1 MLPPLRAGEGRGGV
15 KLLPRITS
23 KPLAL
28 FGGTFDPVHL
38 GHLSVAWEAAELL
51 DAEVRLLPASVPPHR
66 APPIATAAQRVAILR
81 AALRGQSRLTLDTR
95 ELDRAGPSWTID
107 TLHELRA
114 EQGERPLV
122 LLLGADAFAGL
133 ASWHRWRELFGV
145 AHIGVLSRPGISAD
159 LPEELEREVAGR
171 RIADAAGLRALPA
184 GKVVDLAVTPLEI
197 SATRIRELLAAGR
210 DPRYLLPA
218 GLFDD
223 PALLAPYRNPAA

>member
-1 MLPPLRAGEGRGGV
+1 M
-15 KLLPRITS
+15 

-66 APPIATAAQRVAILR
+66 VPPLASAAQRVAILR
-81 AALRGQSRLTLDTR
+81 TALHGQSRLTLDTR
-95 ELDRAGPSWTID
+95 ELDRDGPSFTID

-133 ASWHRWRELFGV
+133 ASWHRWRELFEA
-145 AHIGVLSRPGISAD
+145 AHVGVLSRPGVSAD
-159 LPEELEREVAGR
+159 LPDALEREVTGR
-171 RIADAAGLRALPA
+171 RVADVSALRALPA
-184 GKVVDLAVTPLEI
+184 GKVVELAVTPLEI

>member
-1 MLPPLRAGEGRGGV
+1 MPHN
-15 KLLPRITS
+15 TN

-66 APPIATAAQRVAILR
+66 NAPVASAAQRVAILR
-81 AALRGQSRLTLDTR
+81 AALQGQSRLTLDTR

-133 ASWHRWRELFGV
+133 ATWHRWHELFDV
-145 AHIGVLSRPGISAD
+145 AHIGVLGRPGVSAR
-159 LPEELEREVAGR
+159 LPDELEREVAER
-171 RIADAAGLRALPA
+171 RVAEASDLRALPA
-184 GKVVDLAVTPLEI
+184 GKVIELAVTPLEI

-223 PALLAPYRNPAA
+223 PALLAPYRR

>member
-1 MLPPLRAGEGRGGV
+1 MN
-15 KLLPRITS
+15 LLSQTTS

-66 APPIATAAQRVAILR
+66 AAPVASAAQRVAILR
-81 AALRGQSRLTLDTR
+81 AALQGQSRLTLDPR
-95 ELDRAGPSWTID
+95 ELERAGPSWTID
-107 TLHELRA
+107 TLQELRA
-114 EQGERPLV
+114 EQGDRALV
-122 LLLGADAFAGL
+122 WLVGADAFANL
-133 ASWHRWRELFGV
+133 ATWHRWRELFDV
-145 AHIGVLSRPGISAD
+145 AHIGVLSRPGVSTR
-159 LPEELEREVAGR
+159 LPDELEGEVVGR
-171 RIADAAGLRALPA
+171 RVADAAHLRKLPA
-184 GKVVDLAVTPLEI
+184 GKVIDLAVTPLEI

-223 PALLAPYRNPAA
+223 DRLLRPYRKPVL